1 MTSLDLAQV
10 DDPALG
16 THEQTKSAINH
27 IERIIRVKSDLFQK
41 VRFMPYD
48 VFDSISTLL
57 ASCFFLSYHFRCLP
71 YLFVVLLVITYII
84 IVIDDSLVVST
95 FIFLSPFSIT
105 LSIITLLCP
114 SSSKDCYQLSQN

>member
-48 VFDSISTLL
+48 IFDSISTLL
-57 ASCFFLSYHFRCLP
+57 ASCFFLIVPFQMSPIPFCSIVSNNLYYYSY
-71 YLFVVLLVITYII
+71 
-84 IVIDDSLVVST
+84 
-95 FIFLSPFSIT
+95 
-105 LSIITLLCP
+105 
-114 SSSKDCYQLSQN
+114 